1 MKKILM
7 SLGLVVVTAA
17 IAVGGTYAYFN
28 SQKTVAGNTFA
39 TANLTI
45 GDPVNS
51 PVSVP
56 NMAPA
61 VWSSSYAFDLNNTG
75 TITFKY
81 KMSATSTA
89 DSDLFNQ
96 IWTEV
101 KNSSDEVVYDG
112 LLKDLNVGSDS
123 SLTLASAASTT
134 YNFKFQLVSTAG
146 NEYQGRTA
154 TFDVDWLA
162 SQVENAGWTE

>member
-1 MKKILM
+1 
-7 SLGLVVVTAA
+7 
-17 IAVGGTYAYFN
+17 
-28 SQKTVAGNTFA
+28 
-39 TANLTI
+39 
-45 GDPVNS
+45 
-51 PVSVP
+51 
-56 NMAPA
+56 
-61 VWSSSYAFDLNNTG
+61 
-75 TITFKY
+75 
-81 KMSATSTA
+81 MSATSTA